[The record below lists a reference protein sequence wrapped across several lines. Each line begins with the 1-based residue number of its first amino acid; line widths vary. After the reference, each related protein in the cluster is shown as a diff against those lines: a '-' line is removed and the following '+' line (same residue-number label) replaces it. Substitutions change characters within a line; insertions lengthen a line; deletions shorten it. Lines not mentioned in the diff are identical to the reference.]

1 MTVRLALIGAGRIAN
16 VHADAI
22 VRSPDAELVYVTDAM
37 PEAGK
42 KLAARTGATFRSP
55 DEIAADHSIQGILIC
70 TPTDTHA
77 DLIQKFATSG
87 KHVFCEKPVD
97 LDIDR
102 AMQVVATAKKADVKL
117 MLGFNRR
124 YDPNFAAARHAI
136 DEGRIGTVE
145 MVTIT
150 SRDPGAPDISYAS
163 RSGGIF
169 RDMTIHD
176 LDMARF
182 LLGEEPVTVSAHAA
196 VLVDPKLGEI
206 GDWDSVN
213 VILQTASGKLAVVTN
228 SRRATYGYDQRIEV
242 HGSQGVID
250 VANHHENT
258 VRIGGADGY
267 TTAPLMNFFMTR
279 YIGSYAG
286 EIAEFIASIKED
298 REPATTGEDGVI
310 ALKIANACVES
321 VKQGKRVAI
330 DRPAVDLSVR

>member
-1 MTVRLALIGAGRIAN
+1 MSVKLALIGAGRIAN

-22 VRSPDAELVYVTDAM
+22 VASRDARLVAVTDAI
-37 PEAGK
+37 PAAAES
-42 KLAARTGATFRSP
+42 LAARSGARVMSP
-55 DEIAADHSIQGILIC
+55 DEIAADKDITGVLVC

-77 DLIQKFATSG
+77 DLIEKFAKAG

-97 LDIDR
+97 LDLAR
-102 AMQVVATAKKADVKL
+102 AEQVVAIAAGAGVKL

-124 YDPNFAAARHAI
+124 YDPNFAAARKVI
-136 DEGRIGTVE
+136 DAGRIGNVE

-182 LLGEEPVTVSAHAA
+182 LLGEEPVWVSAHAS
-196 VLVDPKLGEI
+196 VLVKPELSDI
-206 GDWDSVN
+206 GDSDSVT
-213 VILQTASGKLAVVTN
+213 VILETASGKQAVITN

-242 HGSQGVID
+242 HGALGVVD

-258 VRIGGADGY
+258 LRIGGADGY

-279 YIGSYAG
+279 YLASYAG
-286 EIAEFIASIKED
+286 EIAEFIACIKED
-298 REPATTGEDGVI
+298 RAPKTTGADGVI
-310 ALKIANACVES
+310 ALKLANACVAS
-321 VKQGKRVAI
+321 VAGGRRI
-330 DRPAVDLSVR
+330 AV